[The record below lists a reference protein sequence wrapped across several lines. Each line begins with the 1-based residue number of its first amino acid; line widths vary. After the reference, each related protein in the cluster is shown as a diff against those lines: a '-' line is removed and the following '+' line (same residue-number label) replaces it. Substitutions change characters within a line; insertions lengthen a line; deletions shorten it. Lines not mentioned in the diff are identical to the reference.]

1 MTTGLNGHGG
11 NGADHG
17 TRPPAQPPTAPLSA
31 ETAIEIR
38 RGVGRL
44 ITGANELGVIAL
56 VSPVFLL
63 GAFLAAEGFAT
74 ATRHTAR
81 GRAQQPLDFALF
93 GGYAVVLVALALR
106 ARLGAGRAKKILPD
120 ALSDDHAVR
129 VAARARM
136 LRLAGPA
143 AVRRIADWV
152 ATRGCT
158 LVIAFAVI
166 AVAAW
171 FFLPIPDPVW
181 LVVFVGTAVAMDIRW
196 RALVADV
203 ADQMPV

>member
-1 MTTGLNGHGG
+1 VATGSSGHG
-11 NGADHG
+11 NGADHSQSPRAA
-17 TRPPAQPPTAPLSA
+17 TPVPLAA
-31 ETAIEIR
+31 ETAVEIR

-74 ATRHTAR
+74 ATSHSAR
-81 GRAQQPLDFALF
+81 GRSQRPMDFALF
-93 GGYAVVLVALALR
+93 GGYAVVLIALAIR
-106 ARLGAGRAKKILPD
+106 ARLGAARAKKLLPE
-120 ALSDDHAVR
+120 ALSDEHRVR
-129 VAARARM
+129 VAARERM
-136 LRLAGPA
+136 LRLAGPPA
-143 AVRRIADWV
+143 IRRVADWI

-158 LVIAFAVI
+158 LVIAFAAI
-166 AVAAW
+166 AVASW
-171 FFLPIPDPVW
+171 FFLPVPDPVW
-181 LVVFVGTAVAMDIRW
+181 LVVFVGTSIAMDIRW

>member
-1 MTTGLNGHGG
+1 MTSGANGHG
-11 NGADHG
+11 NGAD
-17 TRPPAQPPTAPLSA
+17 RPGPPPSAPLSEESA
-31 ETAIEIR
+31 VEIR

-63 GAFLAAEGFAT
+63 GAFLAAQGFAAANT
-74 ATRHTAR
+74 AAR
-81 GRAQQPLDFALF
+81 ARAQRPLDYALF
-93 GGYAVVLVALALR
+93 GGYAVALLALAVR
-106 ARLGAGRAKKILPD
+106 ARLGAGHARKILPD
-120 ALSDDHAVR
+120 ALSDDPAVR
-129 VAARARM
+129 TQARARM

-143 AVRRIADWV
+143 FVRRTADWI

-158 LVIAFAVI
+158 LMIAFAAI

-171 FFLPIPDPVW
+171 LFLPVPDPVW
-181 LVVFVGTAVAMDIRW
+181 LVVFVGTSIGMDIRW

-203 ADQMPV
+203 ADQMPP

>member
-1 MTTGLNGHGG
+1 MTSGPNGHG
-11 NGADHG
+11 NGADHAPQ
-17 TRPPAQPPTAPLSA
+17 RSEPLSN

-44 ITGANELGVIAL
+44 ITGANELAVIAL

-63 GAFLAAEGFAT
+63 GAFLAAQGFANFGS
-74 ATRHTAR
+74 ATRMGA
-81 GRAQQPLDFALF
+81 GWLDYGLF
-93 GGYAVVLVALALR
+93 GGYAVVLVLLAIR
-106 ARLGAGRAKKILPD
+106 ARVVAGRARRILPD

-129 VAARARM
+129 IDARARM
-136 LRLAGPA
+136 LRLAGPPVA
-143 AVRRIADWV
+143 RRIADWI

-158 LVIAFAVI
+158 LGIAFA
-166 AVAAW
+166 AVAIASW

-181 LVVFVGTAVAMDIRW
+181 LVVFVGTAIAMDIRW
-196 RALVADV
+196 RALVVDV